1 MYFLAVGACFE
12 EPVKIFKSSISTFLA
27 SQGSVLNLEDVV
39 IPFSHNDIK
48 IAVVRNLVKTGHK
61 FPVKTFKALRDI
73 ERSIEESTDP
83 LAPTAID
90 TETSSEVIHACFRGA
105 FCSLKHSH
113 DISISDLNP
122 INKVWRIAC

>member
-1 MYFLAVGACFE
+1 M
-12 EPVKIFKSSISTFLA
+12 KSSISTFLA
-27 SQGSVLNLEDVV
+27 SQGSVLNLADLV
-39 IPFSHNDIK
+39 ILFSHNDIK
-48 IAVVRNLVKTGHK
+48 IAVVKNLVKTGHK
-61 FPVKTFKALRDI
+61 FPVKTFKALCDI

-90 TETSSEVIHACFRGA
+90 TKTSSEVIHACLRGA
-105 FCSLKHSH
+105 FCSWKHSH